1 MEPRPVDAPRRRHPA
16 ALASPSSRAL
26 DPRGRGGPEAEY
38 LIHMEFAR
46 QLEAGAQQAGAAL
59 GPAYRAF
66 LKEGRAPSVRR
77 SATGSKRQRKST
89 ARRFAPTRK
98 RRSIRSRWPFNIRKR
113 RPYGNGF
120 SPMRPTTRTFTIG
133 WRKRYSKR
141 ERTAHAASRPRRL
154 CAGRRRGPTA
164 VDGGTEAKTRDLAR
178 FA

>member
-1 MEPRPVDAPRRRHPA
+1 MDAPRRRHPTSA
-16 ALASPSSRAL
+16 GLRRQAEAL

-66 LKEGRAPSVRR
+66 LKESRAPSVRR
-77 SATGSKRQRKST
+77 SVTGSKRQRKNT
-89 ARRFAPTRK
+89 ARRFGPTRK
-98 RRSIRSRWPFNIRKR
+98 RRSIRSRRPFNIRKR

-120 SPMRPTTRTFTIG
+120 CPTRPTTRTFTIG

-154 CAGRRRGPTA
+154 CAWTPPRADRC
-164 VDGGTEAKTRDLAR
+164 
-178 FA
+178 